1 MVIRFFYRRAN
12 GIPILSRNEIET
24 IAQSIL
30 TDYKPGIEIEPAAVD
45 IEHLAEAYF
54 DLQMDYQDLS
64 HNRSILGMTVFA
76 DCSVPVYDGKKDEA
90 KHIWVQEGTILID
103 NSLLKDD
110 QIQRGRFTVGH
121 EVGHWVLHGC
131 YYAPHRG
138 QLPVLT
144 NWKQPVVRCRR
155 ADIGFQRRILKTDD
169 DWLEWQADSLSSALL
184 MPKDAFIR
192 AALNKFKE
200 VGLATEYYV
209 RGADADLDIWLDFL
223 ARKLAHL
230 FEVSV
235 QATRIRL
242 ENLGLIREKEIEVGL
257 LWA

>member
-1 MVIRFFYRRAN
+1 MIRFFYRRAN

-155 ADIGFQRRILKTDD
+155 ADIGFQRV
-169 DWLEWQADSLSSALL
+169 
-184 MPKDAFIR
+184 F
-192 AALNKFKE
+192 
-200 VGLATEYYV
+200 
-209 RGADADLDIWLDFL
+209 
-223 ARKLAHL
+223 
-230 FEVSV
+230 
-235 QATRIRL
+235 
-242 ENLGLIREKEIEVGL
+242 
-257 LWA
+257 